1 MKAIWKRE
9 LQSYFYTPVGYVF
22 VGVFLLVSSILFF
35 LTILQQHSGD
45 LPTFIGQMSYL
56 WMLLSPVLTMRLLAE
71 ERQRKTD
78 QLLLT
83 SPVSLTG
90 IVTGKFLAAATVLLA
105 TAGLTLVYAA
115 VVAVYG
121 QVFPGELTVNYLGF
135 ILQGCAFTA
144 MDMYLSGCAA
154 TPVSAAVL
162 GFGANF
168 LLWMID
174 MLRDQISVKWIAEG
188 LAFLSLYNRNEAFLM
203 GQMTPAGMIYEIS
216 FTILFLAMTV
226 HHLENRRNP
235 WGGGGQ
241 DGRWKRNGIRAGIL
255 VFMTAA
261 LAAVNICV
269 TTLEKDKGWRMDY
282 SFNGITTQSETTREV
297 LKELKDPVHI
307 YALFPKGQ
315 EDAPLMELLDR
326 YAAVSPLIT
335 WEQSDPGLNPALVTR
350 FSTKTESVT
359 GDSLIVYCEKTGRWR
374 ILSPA
379 EFISLSM
386 DPKTGTYSYAGYT
399 YERAITSALVYVT
412 REEIPRI
419 TIIQGHGELDGE
431 TLQAFTDLMTR
442 NHYEVVYRNL
452 AEPEYEPDPAELM
465 AFFSPMRDISGA
477 ELEKLQRFTEAG
489 GCILITCDYS
499 DPVGEMP
506 NYSSL
511 LRSYGFL
518 PREGIVVA
526 EAEDSS
532 HYYNNIRIDL
542 IPEMLSTDVTMD
554 LVASGANTVLMPGS
568 RAFETPGGTDRNLMV
583 FPVLQ
588 SGEKAYLKQLSPD
601 MTSIEKTAGD
611 PSGPFTL
618 ALQAQRVTAG
628 GYISRAF
635 LCGSS
640 GMMTEEQIYAM
651 TDAQQLILRMTE
663 HLTGQSG
670 SNLEIMGKS
679 AVRPALSARGNGMG
693 SVIVTVMPLAVLMAA
708 AIVLLRRKNR

>member
-115 VVAVYG
+115 VVGVYG

-203 GQMTPAGMIYEIS
+203 GQMSPAGMIYEIS

-226 HHLENRRNP
+226 YHLENRRNP
-235 WGGGGQ
+235 LGGGGQ
-241 DGRWKRNGIRAGIL
+241 DGRWKRCGIRTGIL
-255 VFMTAA
+255 VFMIAA
-261 LAAVNICV
+261 LAAVNICM

-326 YAAVSPLIT
+326 YAAASPLIT

-386 DPKTGTYSYAGYT
+386 DPETGTYSYAGYT
-399 YERAITSALVYVT
+399 YERAISSALVYVT

-452 AEPEYEPDPAELM
+452 AEPEYEPDPTELM

-477 ELEKLQRFTEAG
+477 ELEKLQRFTETG
-489 GCILITCDYS
+489 GCMLITCDYS
-499 DPVGEMP
+499 DPIGEMP

-568 RAFETPGGTDRNLMV
+568 RAFETPGETDRNLMV

-601 MTSIEKTAGD
+601 MTSIEKAAED

-628 GYISRAF
+628 GYVSRAF

>member
-115 VVAVYG
+115 VVGVYG

-154 TPVSAAVL
+154 TPVSAGVL

-203 GQMTPAGMIYEIS
+203 GQMSPAGMIYEIS

-226 HHLENRRNP
+226 YHLENRRNP
-235 WGGGGQ
+235 LGGGGQ
-241 DGRWKRNGIRAGIL
+241 DGRWKRCGIRTGIL
-255 VFMTAA
+255 VFMIAA
-261 LAAVNICV
+261 LAAVNICM

-326 YAAVSPLIT
+326 YAAASPLIT

-431 TLQAFTDLMTR
+431 TLQAFADLMTR

-452 AEPEYEPDPAELM
+452 AEPEYEPDPTELIV
-465 AFFSPMRDISGA
+465 FFSPMRDISGM
-477 ELEKLQRFTEAG
+477 ELEKLQRFTETG
-489 GCILITCDYS
+489 GCMLITCDYS
-499 DPVGEMP
+499 DPVGDMP

-568 RAFETPGGTDRNLMV
+568 RAFETPGETDRNLMV

-588 SGEKAYLKQLSPD
+588 SGEKAYLKLLSPD
-601 MTSIEKTAGD
+601 MTSIEKAAED

-628 GYISRAF
+628 GYVSRAF

>member
-115 VVAVYG
+115 VVGVYG

-203 GQMTPAGMIYEIS
+203 GQMSPAGMIYEIS

-226 HHLENRRNP
+226 YHLENRRNP
-235 WGGGGQ
+235 LGGGGQ
-241 DGRWKRNGIRAGIL
+241 DGRWKRCGIRTGIL
-255 VFMTAA
+255 VFMIAA
-261 LAAVNICV
+261 LAAVNICM

-326 YAAVSPLIT
+326 YAAASPLIT

-386 DPKTGTYSYAGYT
+386 DPETGTYSYAGYT

-442 NHYEVVYRNL
+442 NHYEVIFRNL
-452 AEPEYEPDPAELM
+452 AESEYEPDPAELI
-465 AFFSPMRDISGA
+465 AFFSPMRDIS
-477 ELEKLQRFTEAG
+477 EVEMEKLQRFTEAG
-489 GCILITCDYS
+489 GCMLITCDYS

-506 NYSSL
+506 NYRSL

-628 GYISRAF
+628 GYVSRAF